1 MALEAWFRVEPSQL
15 VRIKLW
21 LRQNGRRNSGAR
33 RRAWRRRG
41 ARKDSAIPV
50 RPRRQRRSDTAREE
64 GEDHSVQAELSFFS
78 FSSSSRHLNR
88 ASNLPSFS
96 SFNSSRPSTA
106 FKVRGA
112 TRGQG
117 RTHGD
122 QRTWWRGLRI
132 ADRRKTFTLRL
143 IVQVT
148 GFRVTR
154 SCREYSRF
162 SMSILHLLVRHI
174 GRAAIK
180 L

>member
-1 MALEAWFRVEPSQL
+1 MALEVWFRVEPSQL

-41 ARKDSAIPV
+41 ARRDSATPV

-78 FSSSSRHLNR
+78 FSSSSRHLAR

-122 QRTWWRGLRI
+122 QRAWWRWLRV
-132 ADRRKTFTLRL
+132 ADRRKTSTFRL
-143 IVQVT
+143 LVQVA
-148 GFRVTR
+148 GFLVCQDLWVIYGSQLRV
-154 SCREYSRF
+154 S
-162 SMSILHLLVRHI
+162 L
-174 GRAAIK
+174 
-180 L
+180 